1 MTFTVSK
8 SCENTRESWL
18 ACDWRFVR
26 RWSDSSEISKLYF
39 LTLITLLL
47 RPRFFAVYFFI
58 ILMFESTLIFIFS
71 FNFYTP
77 SYNFILSLPLPRNAT
92 PTLPPPPPPFFPW
105 PPPLLPRSAHIQYI
119 QFCLLPEDIHYLI
132 YIFQTNWMQTL
143 NYWGDLCITVRER
156 AWRGPLCFIGNINS

>member
-1 MTFTVSK
+1 MSTRYIVMTFTVSK

-39 LTLITLLL
+39 LTVITLLL

-58 ILMFESTLIFIFS
+58 ILMFESSLIFIFS

-92 PTLPPPPPPFFPW
+92 PTLPPPPLPSSHGHLLFYLGALTYSIYSFVFF
-105 PPPLLPRSAHIQYI
+105 RKTYI
-119 QFCLLPEDIHYLI
+119 IWSI
-132 YIFQTNWMQTL
+132 SSKQTECKL
-143 NYWGDLCITVRER
+143 
-156 AWRGPLCFIGNINS
+156 